1 MPVTSGKFTPP
12 RIHDDVTGVTKA
24 SRNIRRHHF
33 GPKDLLCVDET
44 DAARTDVDVVTA
56 RERVVTVLEANTS
69 VTRTVTW
76 RADDVTSLQVRLV
89 AADVALLVRVQCA

>member
-1 MPVTSGKFTPP
+1 MPVTSSKLTPP
-12 RIHDDVTGVTKA
+12 HIHDDVTGVIKA
-24 SRNIRRHHF
+24 SRSVMRHHA
-33 GPKDLLCVDET
+33 GLKDLLCVDET
-44 DAARTDVDVVTA
+44 DAARTDVDIVTA